1 MDKSNPDIYIYN
13 LETSKSYT
21 LEQMI
26 LSQGAA
32 PPQDGKP
39 LTWKQDT
46 FEDPD
51 ILKITLSPLI
61 TLPAVEEHL
70 NPSQLSNLKI
80 ALRDYCG
87 NLMLEGNLTSCNLPN
102 ADPELPSPRY
112 LDFSLKKHQFTHKH
126 IVVYLK
132 SDYFCRLQNR
142 QIGYWV

>member
-1 MDKSNPDIYIYN
+1 MVYFNNQSKPDIN
-13 LETSKSYT
+13 PLDTFKSYT
-21 LEQMI
+21 QEQLI
-26 LSQGAA
+26 SSQGAA

-51 ILKITLSPLI
+51 ILKITLRPLI
-61 TLPAVEEHL
+61 TLPVVEEHL

-87 NLMLEGNLTSCNLPN
+87 NLMLEGNLTSCNLSN

-112 LDFSLKKHQFTHKH
+112 LDSSLKKPINLPINT
-126 IVVYLK
+126 YRSRRLK
-132 SDYFCRLQNR
+132 SR
-142 QIGYWV
+142 GS